1 MEVARCLFSEDIK
14 MQTFADEFMIIFGAM
29 RQRLIAPFLAVL
41 LYTAKFEKGKEIEND
56 WKLQVLSNVS

>member
-1 MEVARCLFSEDIK
+1 

>member
-14 MQTFADEFMIIFGAM
+14 MQTFADEFMMTFGAM

-41 LYTAKFEKGKEIEND
+41 LYTAKFEKGKEID
-56 WKLQVLSNVS
+56 LV